1 MACRAISSAVFHEHA
16 YVFFYLTLLYSTKT
30 RGINRRRFL
39 HMLRRCYLS
48 LFSFFLRNKLLH
60 ASQQNV
66 GWLTIP
72 IHVLPHTKIGSNYAL
87 NPCYLTVYRD
97 DIKEIG
103 AMLCCVRFK
112 VTKCSYFIVHDVL

>member
-1 MACRAISSAVFHEHA
+1 MPRHFKCCLPRTCLRFLLFNVIVFNQNTWNKSQTFSS
-16 YVFFYLTLLYSTKT
+16 YVKTLLS
-30 RGINRRRFL
+30 
-39 HMLRRCYLS
+39 LS
-48 LFSFFLRNKLLH
+48 FFFFLRNKLLH